1 MMGFFDKVKMAFGSK
16 EDAESYNIVNDEATG
31 KPVPADDIRNFKYL
45 DGLIHSGVKEIV
57 LDSDILLG
65 YMEEFEYEDGIKI
78 IADDLTIDGNGH
90 SIDACGRVRIF
101 YCTGRNVTIKNIT
114 LKNGFTEMWG
124 GAIFNDNRGTLT
136 IAESKLSGNAS
147 KNDGGAI
154 YNRGTLAII
163 KSALTENTTNDEGGA
178 ISNRGELTI
187 SESEF
192 AKNAASRKGGA
203 ITNTGELSVVSS
215 KLTANQAR
223 LGGGVIC
230 NGGIEFFIADS
241 ALFENISE
249 CIDGGV
255 IFNEE
260 GGFRI
265 SDCIISNNKA
275 TGNIVCNV
283 DSLQIF
289 NTDFEANE
297 SEHVI
302 SNEGG
307 LSSLSLYYGRFSD
320 NVSSGG
326 VVFNDGKGCA
336 VEGSVFERNT
346 FDNIINRTNLILT
359 GLKIRDERQT
369 ILNESGG
376 YILLRDGPQDF
387 LNRIY
392 GPGEV
397 ECLQDRIPNEERF
410 DFGYLDAM
418 IHEVTSG
425 EIVLDGDISLEDYEA
440 DYYEGGIDL
449 DIDNLVIDG
458 RGHTIDASD
467 KSRIFLITGHNIKL
481 KNIIFKNGLS
491 HNSYD
496 NLENSSGGVLKINH
510 AHDVTIE
517 NCEFKDNSS
526 ERNGG
531 AIHNR
536 GGDLTISEST
546 LAQNSANFMGGVIY
560 NDNGSVAIVDCTLLE
575 NNAWGP
581 WWGGGAI
588 YNSEGKMSIFR
599 SAMMK
604 NRVAKYGGAIF
615 NDKGVLDICESVIS
629 QNSSNEVAGAINTS
643 GEVTITESVLEENSA
658 PWGAGAIRNDGG
670 NIVIRK
676 SEFSKNVAQDEYG
689 GGGAIR
695 NDGGELTVMDS
706 MFLENASGN
715 SGGAVNSNGS
725 ELTVQN
731 CTFNGNKPDDVYDG
745 R

>member
-1 MMGFFDKVKMAFGSK
+1 MMGFFDKVKKTFGSK
-16 EDAESYNIVNDEATG
+16 KEEVESHNIVNDDVIG
-31 KPVPADDIRNFKYL
+31 KPAPADDIRNFKYL
-45 DGLIHSGVKEIV
+45 DNLIHSESKEIV
-57 LDSDILLG
+57 LDSDIVLG
-65 YMEEFEYEDGIKI
+65 YGEEFEYGEGIKL
-78 IADDLTIDGNGH
+78 IADDLIIDGNGH

-101 YCTGRNVTIKNIT
+101 YCAGRNVTIKNIT
-114 LKNGFTEMWG
+114 LKNGFTEMRG

-136 IAESKLSGNAS
+136 IVESKLSGNAS
-147 KNDGGAI
+147 KNNGGAI
-154 YNRGTLAII
+154 YNRGTLVIS

-192 AKNAASRKGGA
+192 AKNAASRMGGA
-203 ITNTGELSVVSS
+203 ISNTGELSVVSS
-215 KLTANQAR
+215 KLTSNQAR

-241 ALFENISE
+241 TLSENISE

-265 SDCIISNNKA
+265 SECRISNNKSL
-275 TGNIVCNV
+275 GNIVCNV

-307 LSSLSLYYGRFSD
+307 LSSLSLYYCRFSD
-320 NVSSGG
+320 NASSEG

-346 FDNIINRTNLILT
+346 SDNIINRADLILM
-359 GLKIRDERQT
+359 GPKIRDEGQT
-369 ILNESGG
+369 ILNENGG
-376 YILLRDGPQDF
+376 YVLVRDESHDF

-397 ECLQDRIPNEERF
+397 ECLQDRIPDEEMF

-418 IHEVTSG
+418 IHEATSR
-425 EIVLDGDISLEDYEA
+425 EIVMDEDISLEDYEA
-440 DYYEGGIDL
+440 DYYEGGIEL
-449 DIDNLVIDG
+449 DIDGLVIDG
-458 RGHTIDASD
+458 KGHTIDGSD
-467 KSRIFLITGHNIKL
+467 KSRIFLITGHNVKL

-496 NLENSSGGVLKINH
+496 NLENSSGGVIKINH
-510 AHDVTIE
+510 ASGVTIE
-517 NCEFKDNSS
+517 NCEFKENAS

-531 AIHNR
+531 VIHIR
-536 GGDLTISEST
+536 GCDLTILEST
-546 LAQNSANFMGGVIY
+546 LMQNSANFMGGAIY
-560 NDNGSVAIVDCTLLE
+560 NDNGSVTIADCTLLE

-581 WWGGGAI
+581 WWGGGAV
-588 YNSEGKMSIFR
+588 YNSEGKLSI
-599 SAMMK
+599 SKSKMMK
-604 NRVAKYGGAIF
+604 NRVDRYGGAIF
-615 NDKGVLDICESVIS
+615 NDNGILDICESVIS
-629 QNSSNEVAGAINTS
+629 QNASNHVAGAINNS

-676 SEFSKNVAQDEYG
+676 SELSKNVAQDEYSV
-689 GGGAIR
+689 GGAILH
-695 NDGGELTVMDS
+695 DGGELTVMDS
-706 MFLENASGN
+706 MLLENASGN
-715 SGGAVNSNGS
+715 SGGAVKSNGG

-731 CTFNGNKPDDVYDG
+731 CIFTDNKPDDVYE
-745 R
+745 